1 MASRTQAGKVVIT
14 TARQAETVPPGKYTT
29 NVRRLFLR
37 VRGGSRGWFLRYQ
50 FDGTSKELSLGAL
63 PVTSFKQATS
73 KANEA
78 AVLLAEHLDP
88 AKAWAPAPEVY
99 VEPEPLIPT
108 FTQAAAAFIRLN
120 RHGWSNRKHARQW
133 TTTLK
138 TYARPTLGNK
148 PVDKVTTDHI
158 LSVLKPIWITK
169 TETAKRV
176 QGRIEN
182 ILDFAAARQW
192 RDTANPAR
200 WRGHLDKLL
209 PKPTKVKTVRQ
220 QPALP
225 YQDVAAFLVQLRGL
239 TSISARAL
247 EFLILTACRTGEVL
261 GAQWTEIDLAARVW
275 TIPAVRMKANREHRV
290 PLSDAA
296 MAVIETLPR
305 IVNHPYV
312 FPGAKHG
319 RPLSNMALLQVMRG
333 MGFGVG
339 GTRGDAVPHGFR
351 SSFRDWAG
359 EVSSF
364 PNHVCEMALAHVIGN
379 KAEKAYRRGDLFDK
393 RRAMML
399 QWADWCA
406 ASGVTDAESEA
417 CAVGGPE
424 RPRNPVA
431 DAPSDPVQR
440 HRDRQ

>member
-1 MASRTQAGKVVIT
+1 
-14 TARQAETVPPGKYTT
+14 
-29 NVRRLFLR
+29 
-37 VRGGSRGWFLRYQ
+37 
-50 FDGTSKELSLGAL
+50 
-63 PVTSFKQATS
+63 
-73 KANEA
+73 
-78 AVLLAEHLDP
+78 
-88 AKAWAPAPEVY
+88 
-99 VEPEPLIPT
+99 
-108 FTQAAAAFIRLN
+108 
-120 RHGWSNRKHARQW
+120 
-133 TTTLK
+133 
-138 TYARPTLGNK
+138 
-148 PVDKVTTDHI
+148 
-158 LSVLKPIWITK
+158 
-169 TETAKRV
+169 
-176 QGRIEN
+176 
-182 ILDFAAARQW
+182 
-192 RDTANPAR
+192 
-200 WRGHLDKLL
+200 
-209 PKPTKVKTVRQ
+209 
-220 QPALP
+220 
-225 YQDVAAFLVQLRGL
+225 
-239 TSISARAL
+239 
-247 EFLILTACRTGEVL
+247 
-261 GAQWTEIDLAARVW
+261 
-275 TIPAVRMKANREHRV
+275 MKGNREHRV

-305 IVNHPYV
+305 VVNHLYV

-399 QWADWCA
+399 QWADWCTG
-406 ASGVTDAESEA
+406 STVTDAESEA

-431 DAPSDPVQR
+431 DAHSDPVHR